1 MKKIFLSLF
10 LVFAV
15 SSVYGPWF
23 SFRLNAETADTLAG
37 LAALKG
43 VDMTLYSLYNDNLAH
58 DKDKAMEYA
67 ELFLS
72 HHPFVHGIL
81 ADVRIVFH

>member
-15 SSVYGPWF
+15 SSVYGPCF
-23 SFRLNAETADTLAG
+23 SFCLNAETADTLAG

-43 VDMTLYSLYNDNLAH
+43 ADMTLYSLYNDNLAH
-58 DKDKAMEYA
+58 DPAQNQLPSFRENN
-67 ELFLS
+67 FL
-72 HHPFVHGIL
+72 I
-81 ADVRIVFH
+81 